1 MGSQELT
8 GMFEEAAQRTQRRV
22 NEAAG
27 RLRHLLYTDYEDIE
41 GEPGSGL
48 TTQAEIEA
56 LRADLT
62 FYSEGNL
69 RLALTLPEDLPVLL
83 GKPKDE

>member
-41 GEPGSGL
+41 GEPGSG
-48 TTQAEIEA
+48 
-56 LRADLT
+56 
-62 FYSEGNL
+62 
-69 RLALTLPEDLPVLL
+69 
-83 GKPKDE
+83 